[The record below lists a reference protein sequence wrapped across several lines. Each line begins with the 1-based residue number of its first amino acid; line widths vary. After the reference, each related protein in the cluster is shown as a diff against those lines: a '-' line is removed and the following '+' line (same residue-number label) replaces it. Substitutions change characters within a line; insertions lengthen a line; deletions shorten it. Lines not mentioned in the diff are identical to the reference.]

1 MVTPAKEYG
10 LFCGTAKGPGR
21 RTHSKVVNFQ
31 VARAN
36 DQAASIQLYGIR
48 VGQKQGIFAR

>member
-1 MVTPAKEYG
+1 MVRPAKEYG

-21 RTHSKVVNFQ
+21 RTHSKVVSFQ